1 MSVTHVQT
9 TINLTEEE
17 AEKLHCFQ
25 NTVDVKTQRRF
36 RALRRRLEQEQL
48 THEEHQEL
56 MELLNTLEGINVA
69 RLELLAEI
77 GSRRGLLL
85 ADVMRLLNIHSLVS

>member
-1 MSVTHVQT
+1 MSATQVET

-36 RALRRRLEQEQL
+36 RALRRHLEQEQL

-56 MELLNTLEGINVA
+56 MELTNTLEGINVA
-69 RLELLAEI
+69 RLEFLAEV
-77 GSRRGLLL
+77 GSRRGLPL
-85 ADVMRLLNIHSLVS
+85 ADVMRLLSIHSLLS